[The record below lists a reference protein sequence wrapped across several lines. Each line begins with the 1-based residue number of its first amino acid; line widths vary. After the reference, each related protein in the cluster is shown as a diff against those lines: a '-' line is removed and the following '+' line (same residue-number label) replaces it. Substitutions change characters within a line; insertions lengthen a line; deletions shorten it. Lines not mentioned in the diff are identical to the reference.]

1 MPVVDTFFAVAIVPG
16 AVRLSFVAQCTECRA
31 FRASGRCSPQPRGA
45 AFQRRHA
52 RPRGVRA
59 ELRTSRCPHWC
70 RGLPPACARASSSP
84 GPVCSGSPRS
94 CDRVSAEASAHRHP
108 FAPGDTQSPI
118 DSAAA
123 MLCRWRGR
131 TAQSRRSRATP
142 LVGRAGTGVV
152 LAVSPQERPRPSR
165 GAALR
170 RGDGRRN
177 LSGAYRRVCLGR
189 ENAARGRWV
198 RQAPPQVAMRRAFL
212 AQERARPVRGRRRTT
227 SRETHTRLGQ
237 ASGWQRASA
246 YCCRRRTGGNR
257 AARKQPQ
264 RATAERGD
272 RACAAARR
280 RLACRR
286 RAAVR
291 RGAGAQRRRHGN
303 RDNISPVRAAV
314 AAVKG
319 AQKRRRGGDGSSRAL
334 AALHSPSAVA
344 RRSRGRLLVR
354 EGQCATGK

>member
-142 LVGRAGTGVV
+142 LVCRAGTGVV
-152 LAVSPQERPRPSR
+152 LAVSPQERPRPRR

-212 AQERARPVRGRRRTT
+212 AQERARPVRGRRKQQAGK
-227 SRETHTRLGQ
+227 HTRALDKRADGNARARTVAGGGQ
-237 ASGWQRASA
+237 A
-246 YCCRRRTGGNR
+246 
-257 AARKQPQ
+257 
-264 RATAERGD
+264 ATA
-272 RACAAARR
+272 
-280 RLACRR
+280 
-286 RAAVR
+286 
-291 RGAGAQRRRHGN
+291 RHE
-303 RDNISPVRAAV
+303 S
-314 AAVKG
+314 
-319 AQKRRRGGDGSSRAL
+319 
-334 AALHSPSAVA
+334 SPSAQPLSEEIERV
-344 RRSRGRLLVR
+344 RRRDGAWRVDEGRP
-354 EGQCATGK
+354 